1 MKPEP
6 IPALSP
12 FMSEDDQKFGES
24 EKVSIFP
31 SQPSELYEKLLHSL
45 PVMLMFV
52 DGEGRVT
59 GANKQWCEWT
69 GYKAQQLEGLKV
81 RDLMKP
87 ESHEY
92 LMKEVYPTFFKS
104 GAIKNENVTILN
116 KDGKQR
122 DVQFSTIGYRNDL
135 GRVERSVVVMNDV
148 TRERAA
154 ESALRQSEERFRGS
168 FEAAAHGIVL
178 VSPDGYLVA
187 GNNSFCELLNT
198 PESELMKFR
207 LQSLVSEEDRP
218 VLLNHIGRLLSG
230 EDKSCQMELRYN
242 TVTGRKVWGLT
253 SISVVRDSDGRVSN
267 FVVQIV
273 DLTNRRQ
280 AEEKLKQAQKME
292 AVGQLT
298 GGIAHDFNN
307 LLQIVIGNLQLV
319 EAALHTDEKAQK
331 RAAEA
336 MDAAERGS
344 KLTGQLLAFARRQ
357 SLAPETTAV
366 NTMLEGMGHILDRT
380 IGGAIELKV
389 DLMDGM
395 PKVSVDQSQLESSI
409 LNLAI
414 NARDAMPNG
423 GRLTIE
429 TSSSYLDHDYAAK
442 HTEVTPGHYVLIAVS
457 DTGTGI
463 SEQVI
468 DNVFEPFVT
477 TKDVGE
483 GSGLGLSMVYGFIK
497 QSGGHI
503 KIYSE
508 KGHGTAV
515 KMYLP
520 RLDAHDGDKPATT
533 PVVLAEARAA
543 RRRRILVV
551 EDQPEVRSVA
561 VGMMESF
568 GHDVLEAEDG
578 ISALGILQAHKDID
592 VLFTDVVMPGG
603 MNGFDLSQAALQL
616 NPKLKVVHASGYP
629 KGAMVHQEEPR
640 IKDNLIMKPYQRDDL
655 KRILDET
662 LDEDGERALAS
673 A

>member
-1 MKPEP
+1 MTPGST
-6 IPALSP
+6 LLP
-12 FMSEDDQKFGES
+12 FMEDDRRLLGES
-24 EKVSIFP
+24 GKVSVFP
-31 SQPSELYEKLLHSL
+31 SQSSELYEKLLHSL

-52 DGEGRVT
+52 DGNGNVT
-59 GANKQWCEWT
+59 GANQQWCDWT
-69 GYKAQQLEGLKV
+69 GYEQAELSELHQ
-81 RDLMKP
+81 RDLMKKA
-87 ESHEY
+87 SHNH
-92 LMKEVYPTFFKS
+92 LKQDVYPSYFSNGK
-104 GAIKNENVTILN
+104 IQNENIVFVK

-122 DVQFSTIGYRNDL
+122 DVTFSAIGYRDGA
-135 GRVERSVVVMNDV
+135 GRIERSVVVMTDM

-187 GNNSFCELLNT
+187 GNSAFCGLLQT
-198 PESELMKFR
+198 PESELMKHR
-207 LQSLVSEEDRP
+207 LQSLVAEEDRP
-218 VLLNHIGRLLSG
+218 ALLNNIGRLLSG
-230 EDKSCQMELRYN
+230 EDKSCQAELRYN
-242 TVTGRKVWGLT
+242 TMTGRTIWGLT
-253 SISVVRDSDGRVSN
+253 SISVVRDSEDIVSN

-273 DLTNRRQ
+273 DLTNRRE

-319 EAALHTDEKAQK
+319 ESSIKQDETAQRRAL
-331 RAAEA
+331 EA
-336 MDAAERGS
+336 MDAAKRGS
-344 KLTGQLLAFARRQ
+344 QLTRQLLAFARRQ
-357 SLAPETTAV
+357 SLAPEIISV
-366 NTMLEGMGHILDRT
+366 NKMIEGMGHIFDRS
-380 IGGAIELKV
+380 IGGAVQLKV
-389 DLMDGM
+389 DLMEGA
-395 PKVSVDQSQLESSI
+395 PQVSADQSQLESSL

-429 TSSSYLDHDYAAK
+429 TSPIFLDEEYAAK
-442 HTEVTPGHYVLIAVS
+442 HNEVQPGHYVLIAVS
-457 DTGTGI
+457 DTGNGI
-463 SEQVI
+463 ADSVI
-468 DNVFEPFVT
+468 DTVFEPFVT

-508 KGHGTAV
+508 KGHGTSV

-520 RLDAHDGDKPATT
+520 RLGAADLENPSAS
-533 PVVLAEARAA
+533 PVILADHKAK
-543 RRRRILVV
+543 RRLILVV
-551 EDQPEVRSVA
+551 EDQLEVRNVA

-578 ISALGILQAHKDID
+578 ISALGILQTNKDID

-629 KGAMVHQEEPR
+629 KGAMIHQEEPR
-640 IKDNLIMKPYQRDDL
+640 IKDNLIMKPYQREDL

-662 LDEDGERALAS
+662 LGENAPVPAT

>member
-1 MKPEP
+1 MRPEP
-6 IPALSP
+6 MPALSP
-12 FMSEDDQKFGES
+12 FMSEDVQKFGES

-52 DGEGRVT
+52 DDEGRVT
-59 GANKQWCEWT
+59 GANQQWCEWT
-69 GYKAQQLEGLKV
+69 GYDANALEGIRV

-87 ESHEY
+87 ESHDY
-92 LMKEVYPTFFKS
+92 LMQQVYPTFFKS
-104 GAIKNENVTILN
+104 GAIKNENITFLN

-207 LQSLVSEEDRP
+207 LQSLVDEEDRP
-218 VLLNHIGRLLSG
+218 VLLTHIGRLLSG

-273 DLTNRRQ
+273 DLTNRRE

-331 RAAEA
+331 RASEA

-344 KLTGQLLAFARRQ
+344 KLTAQLLAFARRQ
-357 SLAPETTAV
+357 SLAPDVTGV
-366 NTMLEGMGHILDRT
+366 NTMIEGMGHILDRT

-442 HTEVTPGHYVLIAVS
+442 HSEVAPGNYVLIAVS

-463 SEQVI
+463 SNEVLE
-468 DNVFEPFVT
+468 NVFEPFVT

-520 RLDAHDGDKPATT
+520 RLDAQEPGKPAST
-533 PVVLAEARAA
+533 PVVLAEAREA

>member
-1 MKPEP
+1 MTPRSAP
-6 IPALSP
+6 TP
-12 FMSEDDQKFGES
+12 FSDDGQPKLGES
-24 EKVSIFP
+24 EKVSVFP
-31 SQPSELYEKLLHSL
+31 TESSELYEKLLHNL

-52 DGEGRVT
+52 DGKGMIT
-59 GANKQWCEWT
+59 GANQQWCNWT
-69 GYKAQQLEGLKV
+69 GYETHELKGLHQ

-87 ESHEY
+87 DSHNY
-92 LMKEVYPTFFKS
+92 LMAEVLPVFFKS
-104 GAIKNENVTILN
+104 GSIKNENIVFVK

-122 DVQFSTIGYRNDL
+122 DVLFSVIGYPDSK
-135 GRVERSVVVMNDV
+135 GRIYRSVVVMTDV

-187 GNNSFCELLNT
+187 GNEAFCELLQT
-198 PESELMKFR
+198 PESELMKHR
-207 LQSLVSEEDRP
+207 LQSLVDEADKNT
-218 VLLNHIGRLLSG
+218 LLNGVGRLLSG

-242 TVTGRKVWGLT
+242 TTAGKKIWGLT
-253 SISVVRDSDGRVSN
+253 SISVVRDSEDRVLN

-273 DLTNRRQ
+273 DLTNRRE

-307 LLQIVIGNLQLV
+307 LLQIVLGNLQLV
-319 EAALHTDEKAQK
+319 ESSLKEDEQAHR
-331 RAAEA
+331 RAIEA
-336 MDAAERGS
+336 MDAASRGS
-344 KLTGQLLAFARRQ
+344 QLTRQLLAFARRQ
-357 SLAPETTAV
+357 SLAPEITSV
-366 NTMLEGMGHILDRT
+366 NKMIDGVSHILDRT
-380 IGGAIELKV
+380 IGGTVELKI
-389 DLMDGM
+389 DLMEGA
-395 PKVSVDQSQLESSI
+395 PQVSVDRSQLESSL
-409 LNLAI
+409 LNLSI
-414 NARDAMPNG
+414 NARDAMPSG

-429 TSSSYLDHDYAAK
+429 TSAAYLDEEYAST
-442 HTEVTPGHYVLIAVS
+442 HSEVEPGHYVMVAVS
-457 DTGTGI
+457 DTGCGI
-463 SEQVI
+463 PESVV

-503 KIYSE
+503 KVYSE
-508 KGHGTAV
+508 PGHGTSV

-520 RLDAHDGDKPATT
+520 RLDAVENGKAQKS
-533 PVVLAEARAA
+533 PVVLANKPGK
-543 RRRRILVV
+543 RRLILVV
-551 EDQPEVRSVA
+551 EDQPEVRNVA

-578 ISALGILQAHKDID
+578 ISALGVLQANKDID

-616 NPKLKVVHASGYP
+616 NPRLKVVHASGYP
-629 KGAMVHQEEPR
+629 RGAMVHQEEPR

-655 KRILDET
+655 KRVLDET
-662 LDEDGERALAS
+662 LAEPEPVAAAG
-673 A
+673 